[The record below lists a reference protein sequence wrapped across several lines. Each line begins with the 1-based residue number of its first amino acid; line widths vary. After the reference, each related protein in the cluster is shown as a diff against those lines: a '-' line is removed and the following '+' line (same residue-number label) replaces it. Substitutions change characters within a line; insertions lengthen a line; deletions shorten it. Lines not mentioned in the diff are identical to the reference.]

1 MAFNIIAYETRTL
14 TDNTATSLFTFVL
27 PTTLDALGGRVDYQL
42 YNTDGTD
49 VQSVAGSFLFSAVNK
64 AGTLTVAVNNADATA
79 SDQDATAVSA
89 GTATA
94 VPSIAASGTTATVSF
109 LSNTSLTPTTMEMR
123 YLVRWFSNG
132 TANSR
137 VIPITFVN
145 A

>member
-1 MAFNIIAYETRTL
+1 MAFNLIAYETRTL
-14 TDNTATSLFTFVL
+14 TDNTATSLFTFEL
-27 PTTLDALGGRVDYQL
+27 PTTLDALGGRVDYHL
-42 YNTDGTD
+42 YVTDGTD
-49 VQSVAGSFLFSAVNK
+49 VQSVAGSFLFSGVNK
-64 AGTLTVAVNNADATA
+64 AGTLTVERNNADGTA

-89 GTATA
+89 GTATI

-109 LSNTSLTPTTMEMR
+109 LSNTSLTPTTMQLR
-123 YLVRWFSNG
+123 YIVRWFSNG